1 MKSTTLE
8 LFWVEK
14 IKLTQN
20 TINTTKQLLDQQL
33 DYSNESSTISIRK
46 VLETMVGHDKKFA
59 NYLPFA
65 IKLGQFLHFPK
76 ANQIEIE
83 KELSMVRD
91 NFNPPALPPH
101 LSDIITRSA
110 KELDYSSC
118 NPSLSYLFKSWQE
131 SSLNQENRLEV
142 ITEEES
148 YSIRYF
154 TLTGIYILP
163 SAINMIAM
171 WNHRLL
177 KDGILKQLNDPN
189 FPR

>member
-101 LSDIITRSA
+101 LSGH
-110 KELDYSSC
+110 Y
-118 NPSLSYLFKSWQE
+118 
-131 SSLNQENRLEV
+131 
-142 ITEEES
+142 
-148 YSIRYF
+148 YSICKRI
-154 TLTGIYILP
+154 G
-163 SAINMIAM
+163 
-171 WNHRLL
+171 LL
-177 KDGILKQLNDPN
+177 VMQSFIIISIQIMA
-189 FPR
+189 RE

>member
-20 TINTTKQLLDQQL
+20 TINITKQLQDKQL
-33 DYSNESSTISIRK
+33 DYANESSNTSIRK
-46 VLETMVGHDKKFA
+46 VLETMVGHDKKFTT
-59 NYLPFA
+59 YLPFA
-65 IKLGQFLHFPK
+65 IKFGQFLRLPK

-83 KELSMVRD
+83 KELAMVRD

-101 LSDIITRSA
+101 LSDIIARSA
-110 KELDYSSC
+110 SELDYSSC
-118 NPSLSYLFKSWQE
+118 NPSLSNLFQSWQDC
-131 SSLNQENRLEV
+131 SKNQESRLEF
-142 ITEEES
+142 ISEEES

-171 WNHRLL
+171 WNHKLL
-177 KDGILKQLNDPN
+177 KDGICKQMNDSN
-189 FPR
+189 FPK